1 MKSMVSTN
9 DLNQVIKVASR
20 VQISKKSF
28 SQNSEN
34 LATVLSKMT
43 LFICFYFK
51 FFENLVIL
59 GLFKIANI
67 KLHHVILKILEWS
80 LKIYFIS
87 DFLGY
92 FLGNK
97 KTVLLHNCEEKCQ
110 KNDGF

>member
-20 VQISKKSF
+20 VQKNHFLKIVK
-28 SQNSEN
+28 N
-34 LATVLSKMT
+34 LATVLSKMK

-51 FFENLVIL
+51 FIVNLVIL

-80 LKIYFIS
+80 LKIYVI
-87 DFLGY
+87 
-92 FLGNK
+92 GNRFFK
-97 KTVLLHNCEEKCQ
+97 I
-110 KNDGF
+110 